1 MTHRRS
7 LSDAD
12 ILAKNASKMNS
23 NHNKGGDP
31 MSPMDA
37 QYNRDKD
44 GMLKPRKIIGDYR
57 LAKTIGQGS
66 MGKVKIAIHQKTGEK
81 VSFIKKKVNIYYN
94 GKLNI

>member
-12 ILAKNASKMNS
+12 ILTKNSSKINS
-23 NHNKGGDP
+23 NHGGP
-31 MSPMDA
+31 MPPIET

-81 VSFIKKKVNIYYN
+81 VCILKTVIKKKKKSFFNLFI
-94 GKLNI
+94 

>member
-12 ILAKNASKMNS
+12 ILTKNSSKINS
-23 NHNKGGDP
+23 NHGGP
-31 MSPMDA
+31 MPPIET

-81 VSFIKKKVNIYYN
+81 VCILKTVIKKKKKIFF
-94 GKLNI
+94 

>member
-12 ILAKNASKMNS
+12 VLTNHSSKIKNNIPPVESS
-23 NHNKGGDP
+23 
-31 MSPMDA
+31 
-37 QYNRDKD
+37 RDKD
-44 GMLKPRKIIGDYR
+44 GLLKPRKVIGDYR

-81 VSFIKKKVNIYYN
+81 VIIINSLCI
-94 GKLNI
+94 

>member
-12 ILAKNASKMNS
+12 VLAAKIKASAN
-23 NHNKGGDP
+23 GGP
-31 MSPMDA
+31 VPPIMEQSS
-37 QYNRDKD
+37 NRDKD
-44 GMLKPRKIIGDYR
+44 GNLKPRKIIGEYR

-81 VSFIKKKVNIYYN
+81 VRIRIIDNIIIT
-94 GKLNI
+94 LNHVI